1 VNLPAGPARHTVTID
16 ARCTACGACIVTCP
30 EAALLPAPRRPLVV
44 SQRCTGCLACV
55 EVCPAGAVS
64 EGLL

>member
-1 VNLPAGPARHTVTID
+1 VKLAADHFRPTVTID

-30 EAALLPAPRRPLVV
+30 ETALLPAPRRPLVLDD
-44 SQRCTGCLACV
+44 RCTGCLACI

-64 EGLL
+64 EGRQ